1 MVNRAIS
8 IEKPGKQSQAKPVE
22 SDELAQALMRSA
34 GTGIYIV
41 QEGRFQYANPLFQE
55 LTGCTAEELLGT
67 YSLNLVHPED
77 REVVRKKAVENL
89 KGQSSYPYEYRFI
102 KKNREVGWVLE
113 RVTSAEYTGKP
124 ATIGSFMDITERK
137 RVEKSLQESEERFR
151 TLFDSSRD
159 AIMILSLPSW
169 KFTSGNPATV
179 EMFKAEDE
187 KAFTSF
193 GPWDLSPE
201 KQPDGHSSSEK
212 AKERIETAM
221 REGSQFFEWTHKRL
235 DGEEFPATVLLTR
248 MEIGGQQ
255 LLQATVRD
263 ITERKRAEREREILL
278 KDLKEINLKL
288 GQSNKELQDF
298 AYIASHDLREPLRK
312 VASFGTL
319 LQDSLEGKLDEDQQE
334 NFQFMIDGAK
344 RMQAMIDDLLTYARI
359 TTRAK
364 PFRQVNLNEVI
375 EDLKNLELATLLDE
389 TEGTIYAPEPLP
401 PVYGDS
407 SQIRQLL
414 QNLVGN
420 GLKFHRTGIAP
431 EITIRACQTGDNMA
445 RIEVQDNGI
454 GINKKYHEQI
464 FTMFKRLY
472 SRVQYE
478 GTDIGLA
485 VCKKI
490 VNRHRG
496 DIGVKSTPGEGST
509 FWFTLPRASYSG
521 DN

>member
-1 MVNRAIS
+1 MAMTTRKSS
-8 IEKPGKQSQAKPVE
+8 IEKPGKQSQSRLTE

-41 QEGRFQYANPLFQE
+41 QEGRFQYVNSLFQD

-67 YSLNLVHPED
+67 YSINLVHPED
-77 REVVRKKAVENL
+77 REVVKKKAVENL

-113 RVTSAEYTGKP
+113 NVTSAEYKGKP

-137 RVEKSLQESEERFR
+137 R
-151 TLFDSSRD
+151 
-159 AIMILSLPSW
+159 
-169 KFTSGNPATV
+169 G
-179 EMFKAEDE
+179 
-187 KAFTSF
+187 
-193 GPWDLSPE
+193 
-201 KQPDGHSSSEK
+201 
-212 AKERIETAM
+212 
-221 REGSQFFEWTHKRL
+221 
-235 DGEEFPATVLLTR
+235 
-248 MEIGGQQ
+248 
-255 LLQATVRD
+255 
-263 ITERKRAEREREILL
+263 EREREILL
-278 KDLKEINLKL
+278 KDLKEINVKL
-288 GQSNKELQDF
+288 GRSNKELQDF

-312 VASFGTL
+312 ISSFGTL

-344 RMQAMIDDLLTYARI
+344 RMQVMIDDLLTYARI

-389 TEGTIYAPEPLP
+389 TEGTIYVPEPLP
-401 PVYGDS
+401 PVHGDP
-407 SQIRQLL
+407 SQMHQVF

-420 GLKFHRTGIAP
+420 GLKFHREGVPP
-431 EITIRACQTGDNMA
+431 EITIRARRVENNMI
-445 RIEVQDNGI
+445 RVEVQDNGI
-454 GINKKYHEQI
+454 GIDEKYHEQI
-464 FTMFKRLY
+464 FTMFKRLH

-478 GTDIGLA
+478 GTGIGLA

-490 VNRHRG
+490 VNRHGG